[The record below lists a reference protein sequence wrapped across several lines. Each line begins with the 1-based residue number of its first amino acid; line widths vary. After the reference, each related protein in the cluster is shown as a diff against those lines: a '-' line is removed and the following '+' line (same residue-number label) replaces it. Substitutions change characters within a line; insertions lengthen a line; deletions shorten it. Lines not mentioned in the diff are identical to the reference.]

1 MRKSDRAGGTGIS
14 RRWVVGAVLVTVG
27 TMALQGRAQ
36 VLPSLF
42 PEGVPGYGTEAGVT
56 VMSRNR
62 AAWEPPGVRWGGFLL
77 SPRLETILGFND
89 NVLGGNPRRGSV
101 VAAVRPSLL
110 ATSTWSRHAFG
121 AFVALDSARYPGA
134 PAQSRTDGT
143 VSVGGA
149 VDIGRDR
156 LTVGAAHVAA
166 HQDRTQLDALP
177 SDAPVAI
184 RIDDLRLAYAATSGR
199 WTWTPDLRVS
209 RWRFGETT
217 VLGEPVS
224 QSYRD
229 RDVLRGGVT
238 VGYEL
243 ASLRSLV
250 FVARTTSQHYPH
262 ISEGQARP
270 DSLGYQVLAGLD
282 YNDDA
287 LWRYRVL
294 VGGESRRFTS
304 AAFATQSAVITEAEV
319 TWTPSGLTTVRASL
333 MRGLEDAAQ
342 AGVAGYIY
350 SGARITVDH
359 EYRRDLILNVAAGV
373 QHAAFFGGSGHQ
385 WIYSVG
391 LGATWLINRSLQLSA
406 TYGFSAVRSGGAVAS
421 VLGSYDTRNLAMV
434 TLRVGM

>member
-1 MRKSDRAGGTGIS
+1 M
-14 RRWVVGAVLVTVG
+14 
-27 TMALQGRAQ
+27 
-36 VLPSLF
+36 
-42 PEGVPGYGTEAGVT
+42 
-56 VMSRNR
+56 
-62 AAWEPPGVRWGGFLL
+62 
-77 SPRLETILGFND
+77 
-89 NVLGGNPRRGSV
+89 
-101 VAAVRPSLL
+101 
-110 ATSTWSRHAFG
+110 
-121 AFVALDSARYPGA
+121 
-134 PAQSRTDGT
+134 
-143 VSVGGA
+143 
-149 VDIGRDR
+149 
-156 LTVGAAHVAA
+156 
-166 HQDRTQLDALP
+166 
-177 SDAPVAI
+177 
-184 RIDDLRLAYAATSGR
+184 
-199 WTWTPDLRVS
+199 
-209 RWRFGETT
+209 
-217 VLGEPVS
+217 
-224 QSYRD
+224 
-229 RDVLRGGVT
+229 LRGGVT

-262 ISEGQARP
+262 ISDGQARP

-282 YNDDA
+282 YDDDA

-385 WIYSVG
+385 WIYSAG

-406 TYGFSAVRSGGAVAS
+406 TYGFSAVRSGGAAAS